1 MGSTRKIAMIVG
13 VLFIVAMLLAMTNQY
28 LLGLSISDPDYL
40 ATVSANENQVLIGVL
55 LALTMTASVVGIS
68 IMMFPIFKKHSESL
82 ALGYVGVRVF
92 EGFFD
97 AVGAIIPLLLITLSQ
112 EFVNAGAPD
121 ATYFQTLGALLIA
134 VKDWTLVVVPI
145 VFGLGALVFYYLS
158 YQLKLIPRWLI
169 VWGFI
174 GAILVLAYGLLGM
187 FGDSLF
193 VLALPITVQEMV
205 LAVWLIVKGFNP
217 SAIAS

>member
-1 MGSTRKIAMIVG
+1 
-13 VLFIVAMLLAMTNQY
+13 
-28 LLGLSISDPDYL
+28 
-40 ATVSANENQVLIGVL
+40 
-55 LALTMTASVVGIS
+55 
-68 IMMFPIFKKHSESL
+68 
-82 ALGYVGVRVF
+82 
-92 EGFFD
+92 
-97 AVGAIIPLLLITLSQ
+97 
-112 EFVNAGAPD
+112 
-121 ATYFQTLGALLIA
+121 LGALLRA
-134 VKDWTLVVVPI
+134 VNDWTLVLVPI

-174 GAILVLAYGLLGM
+174 GAIFVLSYGLLGM

-193 VLALPITVQEMV
+193 LLALPITVQEMV